1 MVAERSPGHRRPRQ
15 PRELPRKLPGHRV
28 GQRGRLGQANGARQ
42 DVVLGLGQE
51 VSRHMGG
58 RRAPVGDQPLGQR
71 HVQVA
76 RADDLVHPR
85 NGHGPVGQ
93 GDHRLGTSDPVRRG
107 GAPETGGRENG
118 GAELPVRSRWRDHH
132 QLQHA
137 GDPGRN
143 EVHEHGR
150 RIDGGAPRDV
160 APHAVERGHPLAQQR
175 AVLVVDPPGAGEL
188 VAVERLDSPGSL
200 AQGTPKGAGHLRV
213 GVRPLRLGDPQLGR
227 AQAHAV
233 EALRQ
238 LEDGRVPPLAHVVDE
253 VGHPVP
259 RLPGGGRG
267 RTRERGNNAVD
278 AKLGDTEPADH
289 RVTPAPT
296 SSRSRLTAR

>member
-1 MVAERSPGHRRPRQ
+1 M
-15 PRELPRKLPGHRV
+15 
-28 GQRGRLGQANGARQ
+28 
-42 DVVLGLGQE
+42 
-51 VSRHMGG
+51 
-58 RRAPVGDQPLGQR
+58 
-71 HVQVA
+71 
-76 RADDLVHPR
+76 
-85 NGHGPVGQ
+85 
-93 GDHRLGTSDPVRRG
+93 
-107 GAPETGGRENG
+107 
-118 GAELPVRSRWRDHH
+118 
-132 QLQHA
+132 
-137 GDPGRN
+137 
-143 EVHEHGR
+143 
-150 RIDGGAPRDV
+150 
-160 APHAVERGHPLAQQR
+160 
-175 AVLVVDPPGAGEL
+175 
-188 VAVERLDSPGSL
+188 ERLDSPGSL

-259 RLPGGGRG
+259 RLPGGSRG